1 MIRPP
6 NRFIL
11 TLILTLSLLSATIN
25 FQNLITDSAWASG
38 QQEPGESSQ
47 SFASDS
53 EIVVPPYC
61 NWVLNLPES
70 ISFRPVDSDG
80 VEISGFIYNGQEQ
93 NIQSTLSQET
103 YYVAGQSG
111 LIDQAE
117 ENNCSW
123 FNEPGVG
130 AGISFSLSGSTF
142 QAYGRDPITGV
153 LNRDTAMDIEL
164 DGSNPMSLSRI
175 FNTACT
181 SNGFDLGSTGL
192 GLTATNFSQ
201 DFALVGLSP
210 AAVSTNNFCSAT
222 SQYNMKIPANLKP
235 YVSNT
240 EYVWYGPT
248 ITFTAVLTTDGASTY
263 SSLSAQEQT
272 ITFNQPADMTMVQ
285 SPQTLQATAS
295 SGLAVTLT
303 SNTPAVCSIVSGQA
317 VQVGSGTCSITASQP
332 GQALNYSA
340 ATSVTRSFIIHQ
352 TVEVGDTGPGGGII
366 FYVSETPI
374 KCADSLQPAVA
385 GQTSCTYYEAAPQGW
400 SGSAS
405 DPVFDWSTAKNRARS
420 YVSGGAGDWDLP
432 HVDIYDLLYLQKAAV
447 GGFADA
453 TYWSLSRAT
462 VTAPNSHGITVNF
475 TNGAG
480 VLVATGSSS
489 QVRTIR
495 WG

>member
-25 FQNLITDSAWASG
+25 FQNLITDSVWASG

-111 LIDQAE
+111 LIAQAE

-130 AGISFSLSGSTF
+130 AGISFRLSGSTF
-142 QAYGRDPITGV
+142 QAYGRDPITGA

-164 DGSNPMSLSRI
+164 DGSNPMSFSRI

-201 DFALVGLSP
+201 DFSLVGLSP
-210 AAVSTNNFCSAT
+210 AALSTNNFCSAT

-235 YVSNT
+235 YISNT

-340 ATSVTRSFIIHQ
+340 ATSVTRSFIISKADQSPSISGVPSSVNKAHSGQ
-352 TVEVGDTGPGGGII
+352 AWNYSPWITASDSHGTITWSLEGANRERGTISVNTTDTSQYLSKSGN
-366 FYVSETPI
+366 PI
-374 KCADSLQPAVA
+374 KV
-385 GQTSCTYYEAAPQGW
+385 GRNWQTGALTLRL
-400 SGSAS
+400 
-405 DPVFDWSTAKNRARS
+405 T
-420 YVSGGAGDWDLP
+420 VSGN
-432 HVDIYDLLYLQKAAV
+432 DIYNSY
-447 GGFADA
+447 
-453 TYWSLSRAT
+453 TRTWSI
-462 VTAPNSHGITVNF
+462 G
-475 TNGAG
+475 
-480 VLVATGSSS
+480 
-489 QVRTIR
+489 
-495 WG
+495 W

>member
-164 DGSNPMSLSRI
+164 DGSNPMSFSRI
-175 FNTACT
+175 FNTACA

-248 ITFTAVLTTDGASTY
+248 ITFTAVLTTDGASIY

-340 ATSVTRSFIIHQ
+340 ATSVTRSFMISKVNQI
-352 TVEVGDTGPGGGII
+352 PSI
-366 FYVSETPI
+366 
-374 KCADSLQPAVA
+374 
-385 GQTSCTYYEAAPQGW
+385 
-400 SGSAS
+400 SGVPS
-405 DPVFDWSTAKNRARS
+405 NI
-420 YVSGGAGDWDLP
+420 G
-432 HVDIYDLLYLQKAAV
+432 
-447 GGFADA
+447 
-453 TYWSLSRAT
+453 RAT
-462 VTAPNSHGITVNF
+462 GGQAWNYSPWITASNSHGTITWSLEGLYRERGTISVN
-475 TNGAG
+475 TADTMQYLSQIGNPIKVGRNWQTGALTLRLTVSG
-480 VLVATGSSS
+480 NDIYNSYT
-489 QVRTIR
+489 RTWSIG
-495 WG
+495 W